1 MWTPT
6 QGPVQALAAQAQ
18 TLPVQ
23 AQTLPVQAQTLL
35 QTFALTQMRALPPTR
50 ERALSLTQ
58 DPTLAPTQNFPQAQ
72 VRRVAQHKR
81 HHGTRGLARTRAK
94 PRMLL
99 QPF

>member
-6 QGPVQALAAQAQ
+6 QSPVQALA
-18 TLPVQ
+18 VQ
-23 AQTLPVQAQTLL
+23 APTLL
-35 QTFALTQMRALPPTR
+35 QTFALTQMRALPPTRERALPPTR

-72 VRRVAQHKR
+72 VRLVAQHKR